1 MNSSAYS
8 PGFEAEEAITAAV
21 DALFD
26 EQLGF
31 LADLVSIP
39 SQRGHEKDAQLFM
52 ADAYAAM
59 GYEVD
64 KWRIDPKDIRDLP
77 GFSPVSI
84 SYDEAYNVVATHRP
98 RQQQGRSLILNGHI
112 DVVPTGPAERWSRD
126 PYDPQIVDGWMYGR
140 GAGDMKAGLAANLFA
155 LKALRHA
162 GFQPAAP
169 VHLQSVVEEECTGNG
184 ALACLQRGYRA
195 DAVLIPE
202 PLEPKI
208 LRAQAG
214 PIWFKVEVDG
224 NPQHASGAFSFGA
237 NAIEKA
243 LPLMAALKEFE
254 GVRNAQKVN
263 SPHFCNH
270 PHPIRFNL
278 GKIQGGEWPSS
289 EPARCTF
296 EMRVAVYP
304 GEKLADACADI
315 ERCIADAAMR
325 DPHLKDNPPKVSY
338 HGFLAE
344 GYVLENAEDVEAVLR
359 RSHQA
364 VWREPLTEH
373 VTSATTDAR
382 FFGLYA
388 GIPSIVYGPVA
399 ARPHGFDEAVDLESL
414 RKVTKTYALFM
425 AGWCGLEPV
434 EASEVLQA

>member
-1 MNSSAYS
+1 MTMTAS
-8 PGFEAEEAITAAV
+8 PLAEDRRDAIVAAV

-26 EQLGF
+26 EQLAF
-31 LADLVSIP
+31 LADLVRVP
-39 SQRGHEKDAQLFM
+39 SQRGQEEKAQRFM
-52 ADAYAAM
+52 ADAFVAEGYA
-59 GYEVD
+59 VD
-64 KWRIDPKDIRDLP
+64 TWRIDPEDIRDLP

-84 SYDEAYNVVATHRP
+84 SYADSFNVVATHTP
-98 RQQQGRSLILNGHI
+98 RRQYGRSLILNGHI
-112 DVVPTGPAERWSRD
+112 DVVPTGPEERWTRD
-126 PYDPQIVDGWMYGR
+126 PYDPHIEDGWMFGR
-140 GAGDMKAGLAANLFA
+140 GAGDMKAGLSANLFA
-155 LKALRHA
+155 LKALRRA
-162 GFQPAAP
+162 GYQPAAT

-184 ALACLQRGYRA
+184 ALSCLQRGYRA
-195 DAVLIPE
+195 EAVLIPE

-214 PIWFKVEVDG
+214 PIWFQVEVDG
-224 NPQHASGAFSFGA
+224 TPQHASGAFTFGA

-243 LPLMAALKEFE
+243 LPLVAALKDFE
-254 GVRNAQKVN
+254 VVRNAQKVH

-278 GKIQGGEWPSS
+278 GKIQGGEWVSS

-304 GEKLADACADI
+304 GEKLDDACAEI
-315 ERCIADAAMR
+315 ERCIEDAALR
-325 DPHLKDNPPKVSY
+325 DPYLKDHLPTVRY

-359 RSHQA
+359 QSHETAWQ
-364 VWREPLTEH
+364 EPLTEH

-399 ARPHGFDEAVDLESL
+399 TRPHGFDEAVDLESL
-414 RKVTKTYALFM
+414 RKVTKTYALFV

-434 EASEVLQA
+434 DEAVPA